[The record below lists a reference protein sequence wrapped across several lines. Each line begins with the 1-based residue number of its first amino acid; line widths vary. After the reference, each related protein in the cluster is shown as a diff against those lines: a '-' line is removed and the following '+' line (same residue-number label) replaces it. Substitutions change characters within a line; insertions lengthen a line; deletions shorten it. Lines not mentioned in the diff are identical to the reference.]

1 MKNLNTND
9 FKDELGEQVKD
20 VGEKVVVG
28 AKGYAKI
35 AKAQIMGTAGD
46 DQTKAVGSGTMR
58 ETKDN
63 GQETKVGK
71 MDDGTG
77 KKIDPVTGK
86 PVIKKQTLTH
96 LTTAANQLRLAKL
109 KKIREELE
117 KQRLKVTGGKEKLAP
132 LEAAKNQGAGPV
144 MPGESA
150 EKQPKEDVV
159 AKTLKGSKSTGE
171 FKGLIGG

>member
-109 KKIREELE
+109 KKIRE
-117 KQRLKVTGGKEKLAP
+117 
-132 LEAAKNQGAGPV
+132 AAKNQGAGPV